1 MKKKIVKKSLSKQ
14 SNVQKKSRS
23 WLWALV
29 AFVGGFIIGYATYYT
44 VINWNG
50 FFATCPNGAQPDKN
64 GCCAGEIYTDA
75 GDGWMV
81 CCPDGGDNCFPPVK

>member
-1 MKKKIVKKSLSKQ
+1 MKITKIKQ
-14 SNVQKKSRS
+14 SVNPWRKFWWIV
-23 WLWALV
+23 LF
-29 AFVGGFIIGYATYYT
+29 AFLFGGAIGYT
-44 VINWNG
+44 VHYLIVNWHG
-50 FFATCPNGAQPDKN
+50 FFVVCDNGQRPDKN